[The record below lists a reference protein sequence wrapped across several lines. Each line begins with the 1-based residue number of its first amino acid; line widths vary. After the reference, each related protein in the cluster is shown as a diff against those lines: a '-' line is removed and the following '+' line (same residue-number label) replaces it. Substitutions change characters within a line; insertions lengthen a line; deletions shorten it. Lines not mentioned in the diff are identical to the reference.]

1 MGWAVAPPL
10 VRIVAIIRSMVVRIA
25 GFVVG
30 AVLGG
35 VVAALVLNVV
45 LSDPSK
51 TITTV
56 VIAVPGLGGGTLG
69 EALARKMETPGNSA

>member
-1 MGWAVAPPL
+1 MVM
-10 VRIVAIIRSMVVRIA
+10 RII

-45 LSDPSK
+45 LSDPSEM
-51 TITTV
+51 ITTV
-56 VIAVPGLGGGTLG
+56 VIAVLGLGGGTLG
-69 EALARKMETPGNSA
+69 EALARKMQTPDNSA